1 MTKHQNEV
9 LCEKRR
15 FMQTGTKE
23 IGVIL
28 ALVLLAGV
36 VVMVASTE
44 PAPGSRRF
52 CGHQDDRF
60 NSVGGFLDWVQGVR
74 HHCKGGKLI
83 ADLKMLQLAQKMHQD
98 DAGRYAANEGEL
110 GPYLGGWFKTNYYTV
125 KYTAGGNQWS
135 VAVDRSQYLPGHY
148 LLAGGKV
155 YFHETNPA
163 TTNDVLLA
171 VVKTDR

>member
-1 MTKHQNEV
+1 
-9 LCEKRR
+9 
-15 FMQTGTKE
+15 MQTGTKE

-28 ALVLLAGV
+28 ALVLFAGV

-60 NSVGGFLDWVQGVR
+60 KSVGGFLDWVQGVR
-74 HHCKGGKLI
+74 HHCKGQKLI
-83 ADLKMLQLAQKMHQD
+83 ADLKMLQLAQKMHIID
-98 DAGRYAANEGEL
+98 TGRYATNGGEL
-110 GPYLGGWFKTNYYTV
+110 VPYLGSWFKTNYYIV
-125 KYTAGGNQWS
+125 NYSAGANQWS
-135 VAVDRSQYLPGHY
+135 VAVDRSPYLPGHY

-171 VVKTDR
+171 VAETDR